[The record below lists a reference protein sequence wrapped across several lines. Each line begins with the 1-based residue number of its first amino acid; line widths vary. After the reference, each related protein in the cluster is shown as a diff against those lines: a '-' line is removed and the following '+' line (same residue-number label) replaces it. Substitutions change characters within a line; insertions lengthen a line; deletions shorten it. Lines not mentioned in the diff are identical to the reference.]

1 MLRSSIFSSFF
12 DINLNGDKMNYKNC
26 FFIFTIYVSLVLIL
40 PRILLI
46 GNVSIMCKISAYIF
60 TIILLLFIFL
70 FIINY
75 IEINY
80 QFNLLEKDNKKL
92 KSRRQFN
99 LWLSRCYQKK
109 FKPFSLC
116 IKIKSVNLS
125 EEKALLRSILRGLD
139 TNNTKAIYKG
149 KNNVLYV
156 LTSDLNNTL
165 KDITKTIYIDNKKVS
180 ILDSIKI
187 YNNSAKFI

>member
-1 MLRSSIFSSFF
+1 MLKSSSFSSFF

-26 FFIFTIYVSLVLIL
+26 FIIFSIYISLILTL

-70 FIINY
+70 LIINY
-75 IEINY
+75 IEIKY
-80 QFNLLEKDNKKL
+80 QLNLLEKDNKKL

-99 LWLSRCYQKK
+99 LWLSRSYQKK

-116 IKIKSVNLS
+116 IKIKPVNLP
-125 EEKALLRSILRGLD
+125 EERAILRSILRGLD
-139 TNNTKAIYKG
+139 TNNTKAIYKD
-149 KNNVLYV
+149 KSNVLYV
-156 LTSDLNNTL
+156 LASDLNSTL

-180 ILDSIKI
+180 VLDRIKI

>member
-1 MLRSSIFSSFF
+1 MVV

-26 FFIFTIYVSLVLIL
+26 FIIFGIYISLIL
-40 PRILLI
+40 ILTRILLI
-46 GNVSIMCKISAYIF
+46 GNVSIMCKIFTYIF
-60 TIILLLFIFL
+60 TTILLLFIFL
-70 FIINY
+70 LIINY

-99 LWLSRCYQKK
+99 LWLSRCYHKD
-109 FKPFSLC
+109 FKHFFLC
-116 IKIKSVNLS
+116 IKTKSVNFS
-125 EEKALLRSILRGLD
+125 EEKAILKSILKGLD
-139 TNNTKAIYKG
+139 TNNTKAIYKDK
-149 KNNVLYV
+149 KNILYV
-156 LTSDLNNTL
+156 LSSNLNNTL

-187 YNNSAKFI
+187 YNNLAKFI

>member
-46 GNVSIMCKISAYIF
+46 GNVSIMCKIFTYIF
-60 TIILLLFIFL
+60 TTILLLFIFL